1 MKKKINKKKV
11 SRSEAIYAIALAG
24 ISAAVA
30 LLLVW
35 LGVVIRFS
43 TIAFFVAAGIALMVP
58 ISKKYYLSA
67 FFAYIASSALA
78 FAIVGDIVAIVG
90 YVAYFGPM
98 SIFTAIIYD
107 KKIKWYFA
115 YPFKVLYINGA
126 LALMYFVCGTIM
138 IDSKIIETLNYAII
152 AVVGT
157 IALLVVDIVMQMVYK
172 YIVPRVSRAIHS
184 VTKSGKHKNGEQ
196 PRDGATYDDDT
207 TNNASNNDGNNG
219 DGNNNVNN
227 NANNCDGNEFYGN
240 SCDSDNEINTETNDG
255 NNSDGKKTK
264 KHSKKIKNDGIKI
277 NRDVI
282 NEKNC
287 ANNDDNNID
296 LDDDN
301 PFA

>member
-1 MKKKINKKKV
+1 
-11 SRSEAIYAIALAG
+11 
-24 ISAAVA
+24 
-30 LLLVW
+30 
-35 LGVVIRFS
+35 
-43 TIAFFVAAGIALMVP
+43 
-58 ISKKYYLSA
+58 
-67 FFAYIASSALA
+67 
-78 FAIVGDIVAIVG
+78 
-90 YVAYFGPM
+90 PM

-196 PRDGATYDDDT
+196 PHDGATYDDGQPHDGATYDDGQPHDGATYDDDT
-207 TNNASNNDGNNG
+207 TNNA
-219 DGNNNVNN
+219 
-227 NANNCDGNEFYGN
+227 
-240 SCDSDNEINTETNDG
+240 ETNDG
-255 NNSDGKKTK
+255 NNSDSKKNN
-264 KHSKKIKNDGIKI
+264 KHGKKIKNDGIKI

-282 NEKNC
+282 NEKNG
-287 ANNDDNNID
+287 ANRDDNNID